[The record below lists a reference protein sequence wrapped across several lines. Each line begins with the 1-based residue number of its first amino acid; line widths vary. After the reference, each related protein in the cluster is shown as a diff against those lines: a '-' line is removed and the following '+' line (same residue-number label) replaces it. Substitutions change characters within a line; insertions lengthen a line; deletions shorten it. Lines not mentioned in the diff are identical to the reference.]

1 MVAAAWKGLASAVDA
16 QGRVGYMQATGSAHA
31 AATATETHA
40 YGVGAFVLAA
50 SEMYLMVK

>member
-16 QGRVGYMQATGSAHA
+16 QGRVGYMQATGSAPA
-31 AATATETHA
+31 AATATETHD